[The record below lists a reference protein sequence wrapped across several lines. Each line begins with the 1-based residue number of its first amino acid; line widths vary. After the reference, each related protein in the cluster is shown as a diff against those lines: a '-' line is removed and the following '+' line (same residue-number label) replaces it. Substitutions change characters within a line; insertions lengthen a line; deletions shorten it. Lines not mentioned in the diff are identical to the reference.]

1 VYGRAMSYTACQM
14 LMTRKFKRMVCQGL
28 IGALLFAQW
37 SVAAYAC
44 PALSMLSQQLQ
55 QGAVVA
61 AADGRAMPTGD
72 MAAKTTRSAGA
83 RMTDCDQMAR
93 ELGNSSP
100 SLCFEHGHYGQQS
113 DQVQVPALP
122 PIALVSL
129 YIIRPMVPEVSPP
142 MSATAVVVGAPAAA
156 CPPHTILHCC
166 FRV

>member
-1 VYGRAMSYTACQM
+1 M
-14 LMTRKFKRMVCQGL
+14 LMTRTFKRMVCQGL

-44 PALSMLSQQLQ
+44 PALSMLSRQLQ

-61 AADGRAMPTGD
+61 AADGRAMATGD
-72 MAAKTTRSAGA
+72 MAVKTTASAGA

-93 ELGNSSP
+93 ESDNTSS
-100 SLCFEHGHYGQQS
+100 SLCFAHGHYGQQS
-113 DQVQVPALP
+113 DQVQLPALP

-129 YIIRPMVPEVSPP
+129 YVVRPMVPEASPP

-156 CPPHTILHCC
+156 SPPHAILHCC